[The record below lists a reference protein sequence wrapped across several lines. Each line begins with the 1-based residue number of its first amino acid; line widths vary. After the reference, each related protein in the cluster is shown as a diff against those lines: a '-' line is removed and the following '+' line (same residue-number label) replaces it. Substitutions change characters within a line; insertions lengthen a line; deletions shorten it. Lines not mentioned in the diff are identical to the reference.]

1 MHHNVTSLRTRKQGG
16 EDLAK
21 RTKNLIDA
29 QGQCL
34 IDTNRAV
41 ITTAF
46 ACASVSMEL
55 FRVSQ
60 SAIQLG
66 LLYR

>member
-1 MHHNVTSLRTRKQGG
+1 MPQNVTPLRKSPVVDSG
-16 EDLAK
+16 E
-21 RTKNLIDA
+21 RTKNLIAA

-34 IDTNRAV
+34 LDTNRAV
-41 ITTAF
+41 VTAAF
-46 ACASVSMEL
+46 ACASLSLEM